1 MPDELPR
8 ASARNLTDGGYT
20 RTPLRKFWGTLDVIN
35 TELRPG
41 FGENAPKKAW
51 HIAIFSD
58 IEVIETIEPYVFP
71 VAQLEFPVPARNS
84 RRSQWGIYAESTL
97 QFLAET
103 EDIDALDGKRLLNEI
118 TPGHMLFDGR
128 EGKEIEKD
136 AWVVSEVHGAGTAKA
151 ATKSGAMDKALEL
164 LDGKTE
170 QEWNQAI
177 FQDPGIKG
185 SEVMGSI
192 MNRTFLPNVEQGKMA
207 AVDENGVWHVTKA

>member
-1 MPDELPR
+1 MPDDLPK
-8 ASARNLTDGGYT
+8 ASARNLTEGFF
-20 RTPLRKFWGTLDVIN
+20 RTPLRKFRGTLDTIN

-71 VAQLEFPVPARNS
+71 VAQLEFPASTRKH
-84 RRSQWGIYAESTL
+84 SQWGIYGDSTL
-97 QFLAET
+97 KFLAEA
-103 EDIDALDGKRLLNEI
+103 EDVEALYGKRLLSEV

-128 EGKEIEKD
+128 EGKEVERE
-136 AWVVSEVHGAGTAKA
+136 AWVVSEVHGAGVAKTV
-151 ATKSGAMDKALEL
+151 TKSGAMDRALEL

-192 MNRTFLPNVEQGKMA
+192 MNRTFLPNAEQSKLA
-207 AVDENGVWHVTKA
+207 SVDENGVWHVTKAQP